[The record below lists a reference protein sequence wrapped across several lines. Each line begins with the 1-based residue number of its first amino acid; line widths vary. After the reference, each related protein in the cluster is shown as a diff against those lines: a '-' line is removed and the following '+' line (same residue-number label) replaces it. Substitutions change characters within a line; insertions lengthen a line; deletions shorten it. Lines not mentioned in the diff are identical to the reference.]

1 MTDALFVE
9 TSVSRDI
16 FKTIN
21 LARDFNKCAAIVG
34 CPGGGKSRALR
45 AYVDQTAMEAEP
57 WRHHAHLM
65 TVTAVTGNALRD
77 LFRELADVMGFYVS
91 GSIADMQRQM
101 MRYDLSDKVL
111 IIDEAQ
117 NLKLQ
122 AYREVLHL
130 HDSAGLVI
138 VFCGNEEVLRRV
150 STSKGA
156 FAQISRRVPIRIE
169 VNSILDEDADR
180 IANAF
185 GVEGMDAYRLMR
197 RIGAVY
203 HVDGVVSVLEIARRL
218 VGDGTIQATHIHTVC
233 DAFPHFRQ
241 AIGRQA
247 DRRAAS

>member
-1 MTDALFVE
+1 MTETPFVE

-16 FKTIN
+16 FKTID
-21 LARDFNKCAAIVG
+21 LARDFNKCGAIVG
-34 CPGGGKSRALR
+34 CPGAGKSRALR
-45 AYVDQTAMEAEP
+45 AYVDQAKMTRTDP
-57 WRHHAHLM
+57 YHRLAHLM

-77 LFRELADVMGFYVS
+77 LFRELADVLGFYVT

-101 MRYDLSDKVL
+101 LRYDLSDKVL

-138 VFCGNEEVLRRV
+138 IFCGNEEVLRRV

-169 VNSILDEDADR
+169 VNCILDEDADR

-197 RIGAVY
+197 RIGAAY

-218 VGDGTIQATHIHTVC
+218 AGTGTIQATHINSVC

-241 AIGRQA
+241 AISRP
-247 DRRAAS
+247 AAA